1 MNEKNNTWRRRL
13 AVQIAAQLPEDRD
26 DALAV
31 LRYSQEL
38 ILNFM
43 HPGDST
49 FPQDSRRAQPCV
61 LELVKPSSAPSLL
74 ASSSGS
80 PSALPK

>member
-1 MNEKNNTWRRRL
+1 MNDKNTAWRRRL
-13 AVQIAAQLPEDRD
+13 AVQIAAQLPEDRE

-31 LRYSQEL
+31 LRYSREL

-49 FPQDSRRAQPCV
+49 FPQESRPGQPCV

-74 ASSSGS
+74 ANSSGS